1 MNIEEL
7 KYSSSIIP
15 SLPGVYLFYDNS
27 GKILYIGKAKNLRN
41 RVSTYFQDGKN
52 VNNKINILINK
63 IAKIDH
69 IIVENESDAL
79 LLENNLIKSHQPKY
93 NILLKDDK
101 TFPWIC
107 IKNERYPRIFSTR
120 NLIKDNSE
128 YFGPYTSAYMVKT
141 LLELIRQIY
150 QLRTCNFNLSEQ
162 NINDRKFKVC
172 LEYHIGNC
180 KGPCEDLQSESDY
193 NESVSQIREI
203 LNGNLRQVI
212 YILKNRMLEFATNL
226 KYEEADYTKQ
236 KIELLS
242 KFQSKSTI
250 VNPKINNLDVFS
262 FLDEKGFAIVNFIKV
277 SNGAIIQSHT
287 IELVKK
293 LDESKNEIL
302 QFAIINLRNRFN
314 SDANEIIVPFQID
327 LNLDDV
333 KVKVPQRGEKLKLLK
348 LSLRNAGFY
357 KIEKAKRD
365 KKFTDRKLENKILN
379 QLKEDLRLK
388 ELPNHIECFDN
399 SNVQGKFPVS
409 ACVVFMNGKPKKSE
423 YRYYNIKT
431 VDGAND
437 FASIEEVVFRRYK
450 RLLAEKRQLPQLV
463 IIDGGKGQLNA
474 AIKSL
479 GKLNL
484 DHTINVVGVA
494 KKLEKIYSKNDPLP
508 LFLNKNSSSLK
519 IIQQLRNEAHRF
531 GISFHRNK
539 HKKSL
544 LKTELEMIPG
554 IGQATVKKLLK
565 YFDKLENIIHA
576 DINEL
581 KKVVDNKRAELIWEY
596 YHQKNDTS

>member
-1 MNIEEL
+1 MNPEDF

-15 SLPGVYLFYDNS
+15 DLPGVYLFYDGS
-27 GKILYIGKAKNLRN
+27 GKILYIGKAKNLRK
-41 RVSTYFQDGKN
+41 RVSSYFQENKN
-52 VNNKINILINK
+52 VHNKVNILIRK

-69 IIVENESDAL
+69 VVVENESDAL
-79 LLENNLIKSHQPKY
+79 LLENNLIKRHQPRY

-120 NLIKDNSE
+120 NLVKDNSE

-150 QLRTCNFNLSEQ
+150 QLRTCNYNLSEQ

-172 LEYHIGNC
+172 LEYHMGNC
-180 KGPCEDLQSESDY
+180 KGPCENLQSESDY
-193 NESVSQIREI
+193 KESVSQIREI

-212 YILKNRMLEFATNL
+212 SLLKKRMLEFSSKL
-226 KYEEADYTKQ
+226 RYEEADHTKQ
-236 KIELLS
+236 KIALLS

-262 FLDEKGFAIVNFIKV
+262 FLDEKGSAIVNFIKV
-277 SNGAIIQSHT
+277 ANGAIIQSHT

-293 LDESKNEIL
+293 LDESENELL

-314 SDANEIIVPFQID
+314 SNAEEIVVPFKIES
-327 LNLDDV
+327 NLDNI
-333 KVKVPQRGEKLKLLK
+333 KVTVPQKGDKLKLLK

-357 KIEKAKRD
+357 KLEKEKRD
-365 KKFTDRKLENKILN
+365 NKFTDRKSENKILF

-388 ELPNHIECFDN
+388 ELPQHIECFDN

-409 ACVVFMNGKPKKSE
+409 VCVVFLNGKPKKSE

-437 FASIEEVVFRRYK
+437 FATMEEVVFRRYK
-450 RLLAEKRQLPQLV
+450 RLLSEKKELPQLIV
-463 IIDGGKGQLNA
+463 IDGGKGQLNA

-479 GKLNL
+479 KRLNL
-484 DHTINVVGVA
+484 DHTINAIGVA
-494 KKLEKIYSKNDPLP
+494 KKLEKIFSKNDPLP

-519 IIQQLRNEAHRF
+519 IIQHLRNEAHRF

-539 HKKSL
+539 RQKGL

-554 IGQATVKKLLK
+554 IGSATVTKLISH
-565 YFDKLENIIHA
+565 FQNIERITHA
-576 DINEL
+576 EMNEL
-581 KKVVDNKRAELIWEY
+581 NEIIDKKRATIIWKY
-596 YHQKNDTS
+596 YHPK

>member
-1 MNIEEL
+1 MYTDEL

-15 SLPGVYLFYDNS
+15 SFPGVYLFYDSS
-27 GKILYIGKAKNLRN
+27 GKILYIGKAKNLRK
-41 RVSTYFQDGKN
+41 RVSSYFQEGKN
-52 VNNKINILINK
+52 VNNKINILISK

-79 LLENNLIKSHQPKY
+79 LLENNLIKRHQPKY

-150 QLRTCNFNLSEQ
+150 QLRTCNCNLSEQ

-172 LEYHIGNC
+172 LEYHMGNC
-180 KGPCEDLQSESDY
+180 KGPCENLQSESEY

-212 YILKNRMLEFATNL
+212 HILKDRMLEFAKNY
-226 KYEEADYTKQ
+226 KYEEADYSKQ

-250 VNPKINNLDVFS
+250 VNPRINNLDVFS

-277 SNGAIIQSHT
+277 VNGAIIQSHT

-293 LDESKNEIL
+293 LDESKNELL
-302 QFAIINLRNRFN
+302 QFAIINLRSRFN
-314 SDANEIIVPFQID
+314 SYADEIIVPFKID
-327 LNLDDV
+327 LNLENV
-333 KVKVPQRGEKLKLLK
+333 KVRIPQKGDKFKLLK

-357 KIEKAKRD
+357 KIEKERRD
-365 KKFTDRKLENKILN
+365 KKFADRKRENKILN

-388 ELPNHIECFDN
+388 EIPNHIECFDN

-409 ACVVFMNGKPKKSE
+409 SCVVFMNGKPRKSE

-463 IIDGGKGQLNA
+463 VIDGGKGQLNA

-479 GKLNL
+479 KKLNL
-484 DHTINVVGVA
+484 DHTINAIGVA

-539 HKKSL
+539 RKRSL

-554 IGQATVKKLLK
+554 IGQTTVEKLIK
-565 YFDKLENIIHA
+565 HFRKIENIIDA
-576 DINEL
+576 DVDEL
-581 KKVVDNKRAELIWEY
+581 SKAIDKKRASSIWNY
-596 YHQKNDTS
+596 YRSKQ

>member
-1 MNIEEL
+1 MMNTEEL

-15 SLPGVYLFYDNS
+15 DLPGVYLFYDSS
-27 GKILYIGKAKNLRN
+27 GKILYIGKAKNLRK
-41 RVSTYFQDGKN
+41 RVSTYFQEGKN

-79 LLENNLIKSHQPKY
+79 LLENNLIKRHQPKY

-120 NLIKDNSE
+120 NLIKDHSE

-180 KGPCEDLQSESDY
+180 KGPCEDLQLESDY

-212 YILKNRMLEFATNL
+212 NILKNRMLEFATNL
-226 KYEEADYTKQ
+226 KYEEADHIKQ

-277 SNGAIIQSHT
+277 ANGAIIQSHT
-287 IELVKK
+287 IELIKK
-293 LDESKNEIL
+293 LDESKNDLL

-314 SDANEIIVPFQID
+314 SNADEIIVPFQID
-327 LNLDDV
+327 LNLNHV
-333 KVKVPQRGEKLKLLK
+333 KVNVPQRGEKLKLLK

-357 KIEKAKRD
+357 KIEKEKRD
-365 KKFTDRKLENKILN
+365 KRFADRKQENKILK

-388 ELPNHIECFDN
+388 KLPNHIECFDN
-399 SNVQGKFPVS
+399 SNMQGKFPVS

-431 VDGAND
+431 IVGAND

-450 RLLAEKRQLPQLV
+450 RLLAEKKQLPQLV
-463 IIDGGKGQLNA
+463 VIDGGKGQLNA

-484 DHTINVVGVA
+484 DHTINVIGVA

-554 IGQATVKKLLK
+554 VGQATLRKLLK
-565 YFDKLENIIHA
+565 HFRKIENVINA
-576 DINEL
+576 NINEL
-581 KKVVDNKRAELIWEY
+581 RKVIDKKRSTIIWEY
-596 YHQKNDTS
+596 YHSKK